1 MVERPKTTHFE
12 GVNVM
17 ELLKA
22 AEQTGVIMGVGAN
35 NAFEALTGGRERKI
49 RAREEGDERQ
59 AAKVAPLRKSAS
71 LESLQCHT
79 RESGS
84 AQGE

>member
-1 MVERPKTTHFE
+1 MVARPKTTHFE

-35 NAFEALTGGRERKI
+35 NALEALIGGRERKVK
-49 RAREEGDERQ
+49 AREDGDERQ
-59 AAKVAPLRKSAS
+59 AAKVPLRKSAS

-79 RESGS
+79 KERIRVGT
-84 AQGE
+84 G